1 MTTITL
7 HPQSKEEENVY
18 ESMAKALK
26 TPYKISRNTSSSSK
40 KKLSDY
46 AGTLSQ
52 ETAEALQKYVAESR
66 TEWEERISKQ
76 F

>member
-7 HPQSKEEENVY
+7 HPQSKEEESLY

-26 TPYKISRNTSSSSK
+26 TPYEINEKFSSSTK

-46 AGTLSQ
+46 AGTLSH

-66 TEWEERISKQ
+66 AEWEERINKQ

>member
-7 HPQSKEEENVY
+7 HPKSKEEESLY

-26 TPYKISRNTSSSSK
+26 TPYKIDANPSLPK
-40 KKLSDY
+40 KKLSDF
-46 AGTLSQ
+46 AGTLSH
-52 ETAEALQKYVAESR
+52 ETAEAMQKYVAESR
-66 TEWEERISKQ
+66 NEWEERINKQ